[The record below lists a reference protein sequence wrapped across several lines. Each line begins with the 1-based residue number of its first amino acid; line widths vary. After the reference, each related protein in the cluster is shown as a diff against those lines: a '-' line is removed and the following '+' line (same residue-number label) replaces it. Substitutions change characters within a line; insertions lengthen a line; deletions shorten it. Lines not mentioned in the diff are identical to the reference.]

1 MNSLRPGKIL
11 FVESCARG
19 RYPKLLTPSASGVEE
34 YAAAQIQTNAILG
47 ATCMSYRSFS
57 LLKLSSCIFYNACR
71 RMAAIL
77 LQSVEYIVNHVVL
90 PPQLPSSAEP
100 PKLIRL
106 AEQGLFQLI
115 KQAVQELLQH
125 SPVDDK
131 PMWTVLEKTFRYWSV
146 TQNRKRGLPAEL
158 LLTWLT
164 DTEKDG
170 MSHYNVAV
178 ESLLNHSDVI
188 PLVVSAQNAA
198 IIIRI
203 REDGAIFESFELS
216 PRPGPV
222 IECKTSLRRSFPT
235 GAVFVPK
242 STFDNDDFRMQL
254 VQTLRKLDVETVDEM
269 APTATKAGRTTAE
282 IRETVHP
289 ALVTDMLMATLAS
302 LGHPVSVRQVH
313 KRTRDDSVWNNCLLP
328 WRRSPLWLAI
338 RVTLQTSL
346 LQMANPSKALA
357 SYKNLMI
364 VLLIRLLATSL
375 SVKLPLDLC
384 FIIQAKM
391 ARRSLKL
398 GKAMLDFIHNDALA
412 VGQRLRDKLETD
424 WRSVQ
429 AREAAAQVRIDIST
443 LEEDTAMSLANCG
456 PYLDM
461 VLQSDKSVAATSW
474 TFSPRCPK
482 LLLYQQDGLPSFL
495 DTLTG
500 NDAMFALA
508 EAELWVAEKLPTWT
522 ATTIRNPIDDH
533 CCRLTSLA
541 LDYKERAITQ
551 YADSPERLSSML
563 LTVTEIWLAVD
574 RICSVII
581 PLLLSFP
588 PELPYDLFQ
597 PLILPKRDDMVR
609 LKEVEDYIAIRH
621 SGSNARCAPIFTDP
635 LNPGDS
641 YFTSLYYDASNK
653 HKNLRQKIQAEA
665 IDRKAAKEVEWERKQ
680 GEYNSLIAEAT
691 KSGCT
696 TVIDYWGN
704 ESHSR
709 ECYKCRTQKRAR
721 EMTIDIYE
729 WPLPENEVQ
738 CRAAVFELDCPSGF
752 AAWRKLTWVI
762 IQDLG
767 RTRLDKGSQP
777 EDTVLN
783 YSGLRHYRNQEASRI
798 VLASDIKSSMKS
810 HYCTLHFPAA
820 LSQLY
825 SKNAL
830 RYSYF
835 DKELNVWTAQ
845 QTDSPDFTPHC
856 NSILPKGAYRDI
868 QYAVNST
875 AHHQA
880 KVIAEQDSCSRDITL
895 HELIAFGSLRAD
907 GEQTQWLNIQRE
919 LEASNLTLNT
929 EAACVL
935 ITQAALQAGSESY
948 NPLRLTHAIFESAAF
963 CAGLVVAARSLL
975 TSIGEFILF
984 SYLHDEL
991 VIETGCCDVHTVV
1004 QRRKSPRLVEYEGAN
1019 LDMNFKSLHRLS
1031 SYQESKAH
1039 TNS

>member
-1 MNSLRPGKIL
+1 
-11 FVESCARG
+11 
-19 RYPKLLTPSASGVEE
+19 
-34 YAAAQIQTNAILG
+34 
-47 ATCMSYRSFS
+47 
-57 LLKLSSCIFYNACR
+57 
-71 RMAAIL
+71 MAAIP
-77 LQSVEYIVNHVVL
+77 LQSVQYIVNHLVL

-100 PKLIRL
+100 PKLTRH

-115 KQAVQELLQH
+115 KHAVQELLH
-125 SPVDDK
+125 YSPIDEK
-131 PMWTVLEKTFRYWSV
+131 PVWTVLKKTFRYWGL
-146 TQNRKRGLPAEL
+146 TQNRKMGLPAEL
-158 LLTWLT
+158 LLTWLADT
-164 DTEKDG
+164 DKDG
-170 MSHYNVAV
+170 MSHSYATI
-178 ESLLNHSDVI
+178 ESLLNHSDII
-188 PLVVSAQNAA
+188 PLVVNAQNAA

-203 REDGAIFESFELS
+203 REDGAVFESFELS

-222 IECKTSLRRSFPT
+222 LECKTSLRRSFPT

-242 STFDNDDFRMQL
+242 STFNNDDFRMQL

-269 APTATKAGRTTAE
+269 APTTTKAARTTAE

-313 KRTRDDSVWNNCLLP
+313 KRTRDDSVWDDSLLP

-357 SYKNLMI
+357 SYKNFMI
-364 VLLIRLLATSL
+364 ALLIKLLATSL
-375 SVKLPLDLC
+375 SAKLPLDLC
-384 FIIQAKM
+384 FIIQAKI

-398 GKAMLDFIHNDALA
+398 SEATLDFIHNDALA
-412 VGQRLRDKLETD
+412 VGQRLRDRMETD
-424 WRSVQ
+424 WRSAQ

-443 LEEDTAMSLANCG
+443 LEEDTAMSLDTCRS
-456 PYLDM
+456 YLDM
-461 VLQSDKSVAATSW
+461 VLQSDKSVASTLS

-495 DTLTG
+495 GNLTG
-500 NDAMFALA
+500 NDFMFALA
-508 EAELWVAEKLPTWT
+508 EAELWVAEELPAWT
-522 ATTIRNPIDDH
+522 ATTIRNPADDH

-551 YADSPERLSSML
+551 YADSPERLSLML
-563 LTVTEIWLAVD
+563 LTVTEVWLAVD
-574 RICSVII
+574 RISSAII
-581 PLLLSFP
+581 PLLLNFP

-609 LKEVEDYIAIRH
+609 LKEVEDYIAVRQ
-621 SGSNARCAPIFTDP
+621 SGSNNRYAPIFTDP
-635 LNPGDS
+635 LDPRAS

-653 HKNLRQKIQAEA
+653 HQSLRQRITADAMEQ
-665 IDRKAAKEVEWERKQ
+665 KAAKRVEWERKQ
-680 GEYNSLIAEAT
+680 EEYNSLIAEAT
-691 KSGCT
+691 KSQCT
-696 TVIDYWGN
+696 TVIDDWGN

-709 ECYKCRTQKRAR
+709 ECHKCTTQKRAR

-738 CRAAVFELDCPSGF
+738 CRAAIFELDCPPGF
-752 AAWRKLTWVI
+752 AAWRKLTWEI
-762 IQDLG
+762 MQDLG
-767 RTRLDKGSQP
+767 RARLDKGSQP
-777 EDTVLN
+777 ADTVLK
-783 YSGLRHYRNQEASRI
+783 YSGLKHYRNQDASRI
-798 VLASDIKSSMKS
+798 VLASDLKSSMKS

-835 DKELNVWTAQ
+835 DEKLEVWTTK

-856 NSILPKGAYRDI
+856 NSMLPKGAYRDI

-875 AHHQA
+875 AHHQS

-919 LEASNLTLNT
+919 LEASNLTMNT
-929 EAACVL
+929 EAACIL
-935 ITQAALQAGSESY
+935 ITQAALQAGSKGY
-948 NPLRLTHAIFESAAF
+948 TPLRLTHIIFESATF
-963 CAGLVVAARSLL
+963 CAGLVVTARSLL
-975 TSIGEFILF
+975 TSIGEFILVT
-984 SYLHDEL
+984 YLHDEL

-1004 QRRKSPRLVEYEGAN
+1004 QREKSPHVVKYEGAN
-1019 LDMNFKSLHRLS
+1019 LDMDF
-1031 SYQESKAH
+1031 
-1039 TNS
+1039 